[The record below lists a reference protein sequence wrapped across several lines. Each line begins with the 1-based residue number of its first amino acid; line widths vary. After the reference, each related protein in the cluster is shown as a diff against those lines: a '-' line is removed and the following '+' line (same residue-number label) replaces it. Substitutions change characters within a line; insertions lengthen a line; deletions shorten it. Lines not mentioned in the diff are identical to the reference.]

1 MAFREV
7 APPLLVTFA
16 PKATRRPFEF
26 NIEKAPCGRVSSQVA
41 DKALVRCSDYRGIQL
56 VRRLQGLGEGSKM
69 KQRAEVAAYF
79 GRFDEAEAIY
89 RDMDRKVTRFLR
101 R

>member
-1 MAFREV
+1 MVFYGATPTWSWIGTDAIHPFGTSE
-7 APPLLVTFA
+7 APAPDKEAELLQGQKGAGTGKLHAKFA
-16 PKATRRPFEF
+16 
-26 NIEKAPCGRVSSQVA
+26 
-41 DKALVRCSDYRGIQL
+41 
-56 VRRLQGLGEGSKM
+56 RRLQGLGEGSKM

-79 GRFDEAEAIY
+79 GRFHEAEAIY